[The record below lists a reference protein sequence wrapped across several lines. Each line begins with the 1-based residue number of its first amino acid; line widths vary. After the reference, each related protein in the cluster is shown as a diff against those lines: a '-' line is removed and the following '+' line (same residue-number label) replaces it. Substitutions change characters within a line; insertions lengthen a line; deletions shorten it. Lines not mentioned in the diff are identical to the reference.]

1 MALQRQVE
9 PIPPGRYWILVEG
22 RDIRDFDDWLRDMHG
37 AVRVET
43 VSLDT
48 SGPAAVQ
55 FIIFR
60 VPEGRMPFLNP
71 HQFGFPSFAPANIQ
85 SEQDVIQ
92 TERVK
97 HPVDVAVDV
106 ARKAGESAEKA
117 AEGFG
122 GLLLIGLLL
131 LLMGGASALAGSAPK
146 VASYARRR
154 FAA

>member
-9 PIPPGRYWILVEG
+9 PIPPGRYWILVES

-37 AVRVET
+37 AARVE
-43 VSLDT
+43 VAELDT
-48 SGPAAVQ
+48 TPGQPAHQ

-71 HQFGFPSFAPANIQ
+71 HQFGYPSFAPA
-85 SEQDVIQ
+85 SVTSKQDVVQ
-92 TERVK
+92 NELSK

-106 ARKAGESAEKA
+106 IQKAGASAEKA

-122 GLLLIGLLL
+122 GLLFVALLL
-131 LLMGGASALAGSAPK
+131 LAMGGASALAH
-146 VASYARRR
+146 R
-154 FAA
+154 